1 MASDRAREV
10 AKERIK
16 REAREASDLA
26 TAPFVAFPATRPIAA
41 PIRRLFPRTVD
52 AIVDSGLLDNA
63 IDAKVAELA
72 GQRVIDPGARMSR
85 MEQLM
90 ALADVAVQLGTDEE
104 SVEAIQELAKETGI
118 SDSRFG
124 RSIRRQFDR
133 ANLLMGMSAG
143 AEPKKRTRKKTKT
156 DKNMSKALAQANSEL
171 RKNNGQLRK
180 GKTQADVMR
189 RAHRI
194 RRKMS

>member
-41 PIRRLFPRTVD
+41 PIRRLFSRTVD

-72 GQRVIDPGARMSR
+72 GQRGMPLESGPRMSR
-85 MEQLM
+85 MEQLFIP
-90 ALADVAVQLGTDEE
+90 QT
-104 SVEAIQELAKETGI
+104 
-118 SDSRFG
+118 
-124 RSIRRQFDR
+124 RSIV
-133 ANLLMGMSAG
+133 L
-143 AEPKKRTRKKTKT
+143 
-156 DKNMSKALAQANSEL
+156 
-171 RKNNGQLRK
+171 
-180 GKTQADVMR
+180 
-189 RAHRI
+189 
-194 RRKMS
+194 